1 MRRHPLAVS
10 LLLLLA
16 ALGAYLSHY
25 GFRPSALVNF
35 GDDGIRKLPQARQ
48 YLEPG
53 FVIFQGR
60 GGYDAQWDYYVACDP
75 LARKRLYDHPYR
87 YQRIGLP
94 LGSCLLAGG
103 RRAWIP
109 TAMAAL
115 NLAGACL
122 GGLCLLGLLGR
133 PHASWLGVAVCSAA
147 QLTQLQVDNSA
158 VLSMGLCLAGLWLRE
173 RGRPLGM
180 AAALA
185 LALLSR
191 ESALVLLAILGS
203 WELKEGR
210 WRWALLTAAAALPF
224 LGWQLYLRQVL
235 GQWALGTSAGHLVP
249 PLAGYVGRVMEIPPD
264 WAGLPAAEVLRHNLA
279 LICVLAYLLTA
290 SAGAIRLFL
299 KRRSFYSAALL
310 AHVAVLLCVSK
321 GQLVDPNGAGRVFLP
336 VPFLYLLSLGEK
348 PHWLDRLVLWGGATL
363 GALFAVKIGFFNAFP
378 YLLYAP

>member
-94 LGSCLLAGG
+94 
-103 RRAWIP
+103 
-109 TAMAAL
+109 
-115 NLAGACL
+115 
-122 GGLCLLGLLGR
+122 
-133 PHASWLGVAVCSAA
+133 
-147 QLTQLQVDNSA
+147 
-158 VLSMGLCLAGLWLRE
+158 
-173 RGRPLGM
+173 
-180 AAALA
+180 
-185 LALLSR
+185 
-191 ESALVLLAILGS
+191 LGS